1 MKGAQ
6 AESTG
11 RIRFPIPRVRCVR
24 SALTRAV
31 AFVRGR
37 LGNEPATTTSSRIVE
52 AKTAGPADLKSG
64 PRLPRPSTPRVLS
77 QSYLLERSWSVTSTE
92 RVQRQVQRA

>member
-31 AFVRGR
+31 AFVQGQAWERTYNNHV
-37 LGNEPATTTSSRIVE
+37 LTY
-52 AKTAGPADLKSG
+52 SG
-64 PRLPRPSTPRVLS
+64 SENRRSDGSQIRPSAASSLHPAS
-77 QSYLLERSWSVTSTE
+77 S
-92 RVQRQVQRA
+92 